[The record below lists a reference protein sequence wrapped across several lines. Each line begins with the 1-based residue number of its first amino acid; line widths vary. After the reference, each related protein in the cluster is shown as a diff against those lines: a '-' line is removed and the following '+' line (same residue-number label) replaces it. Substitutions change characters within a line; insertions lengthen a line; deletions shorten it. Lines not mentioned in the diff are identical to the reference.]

1 MAYFYGEYSQSQ
13 VEAISGVP
21 FDTIRQYQ
29 RLGLIK
35 PKQKPSASGRVEL
48 YYTDEIIK
56 QIQALYKKDTN
67 PQKEQ
72 DCDKDNEYISVTAG
86 KLIDTLGC
94 SKITAYKYIRAYGV
108 KSPIT
113 IYDDAPQYKIKK
125 SDLEKIKQ
133 EYKANVEKYQPKT
146 KPKPISRTTFKDEVL
161 NFFKGQRDDFE
172 IPLGEIAQIM
182 GINPTNNT
190 ASYGNLRN
198 AVLSLQDD
206 GILKTEMK
214 SRKIF
219 VSLQKQPVGAEA
231 YALRLENERLKS
243 KLDKLEAENKI
254 LCENHKN
261 EVAELENAYNA
272 LKAELKSVRDELS
285 QMIKAHNEVA
295 TPTIQIYTPQEQT
308 KAGGWLSRFFG

>member
-146 KPKPISRTTFKDEVL
+146 KPISRTTFKDDVL
-161 NFFKGQRDDFE
+161 NLFKGQRDGFE
-172 IPLGEIAQIM
+172 ITLSEIAQIM

-285 QMIKAHNEVA
+285 EMIKAHNEVA

-308 KAGGWLSRFFG
+308 QAQGWFSRFFG

>member
-146 KPKPISRTTFKDEVL
+146 KPISRTTFKDDVL
-161 NFFKGQRDDFE
+161 NLFKGQRDGFE
-172 IPLGEIAQIM
+172 ITLSEIAQIM

-308 KAGGWLSRFFG
+308 QAQGWFSRFFG

>member
-72 DCDKDNEYISVTAG
+72 DCESVSDEVVMTTKELADAVGCSGVTAW
-86 KLIDTLGC
+86 
-94 SKITAYKYIRAYGV
+94 KYIRAY
-108 KSPIT
+108 KLKTLIT
-113 IYDDAPQYKIKK
+113 SSHHLPEYRVKK
-125 SDLEKIKQ
+125 SDLEKMKQ
-133 EYKANVEKYQPKT
+133 EYKANKQKQQP
-146 KPKPISRTTFKDEVL
+146 IDYNALKDDVL
-161 NFFKGQRDDFE
+161 NLFKGQRDDFE
-172 IPLGEIAQIM
+172 ITLSEIGQLM
-182 GINPTNNT
+182 GISSTRNKTD
-190 ASYGNLRN
+190 YENLRK
-198 AVLSLQDD
+198 AVTSLQDD

-308 KAGGWLSRFFG
+308 QAQGWFSRFFG

>member
-133 EYKANVEKYQPKT
+133 EY
-146 KPKPISRTTFKDEVL
+146 
-161 NFFKGQRDDFE
+161 
-172 IPLGEIAQIM
+172 
-182 GINPTNNT
+182 
-190 ASYGNLRN
+190 
-198 AVLSLQDD
+198 
-206 GILKTEMK
+206 
-214 SRKIF
+214 
-219 VSLQKQPVGAEA
+219 
-231 YALRLENERLKS
+231 
-243 KLDKLEAENKI
+243 
-254 LCENHKN
+254 
-261 EVAELENAYNA
+261 
-272 LKAELKSVRDELS
+272 
-285 QMIKAHNEVA
+285 
-295 TPTIQIYTPQEQT
+295 
-308 KAGGWLSRFFG
+308 

>member
-72 DCDKDNEYISVTAG
+72 DLGKDNEYISVTAG

-172 IPLGEIAQIM
+172 IALGEIA
-182 GINPTNNT
+182 
-190 ASYGNLRN
+190 
-198 AVLSLQDD
+198 
-206 GILKTEMK
+206 
-214 SRKIF
+214 
-219 VSLQKQPVGAEA
+219 
-231 YALRLENERLKS
+231 
-243 KLDKLEAENKI
+243 
-254 LCENHKN
+254 
-261 EVAELENAYNA
+261 
-272 LKAELKSVRDELS
+272 
-285 QMIKAHNEVA
+285 
-295 TPTIQIYTPQEQT
+295 
-308 KAGGWLSRFFG
+308 

>member
-133 EYKANVEKYQPKT
+133 EYEANIERQQS
-146 KPKPISRTTFKDEVL
+146 IDRNTFKNEVF

-172 IPLGEIAQIM
+172 IALGEIAQLM
-182 GINPTNNT
+182 GISATRNA

-295 TPTIQIYTPQEQT
+295 KPTIQIYTPQEQT
-308 KAGGWLSRFFG
+308 QAQGWFSRFFG